1 LKVQTLISKQQPLL
15 NTMKKIIA
23 ILSAAALGTPAVAG
37 PYVNVENNA
46 GFTGSNF
53 GGHVTDFHIG
63 YESATDFGAYYVQA
77 GPSIFAPDGGEEET
91 KLTGKVGGSIQ
102 ATDRVSVYGELSAA
116 FDNVNSY
123 GTKVGVKYN
132 F

>member
-1 LKVQTLISKQQPLL
+1 
-15 NTMKKIIA
+15 MKKIIA

-116 FDNVNSY
+116 FDSVNNY

>member
-1 LKVQTLISKQQPLL
+1 
-15 NTMKKIIA
+15 MKKIIA
-23 ILSAAALGTPAVAG
+23 ILSAAALATPAVAG

-46 GFTGSNF
+46 GFSGSNF
-53 GGHVTDFHIG
+53 GGHVTDFHLG
-63 YESATDFGAYYVQA
+63 YESSTDFGSYYVQA

-102 ATDRVSVYGELSAA
+102 ATDRVSIYGELSAA
-116 FDNVNSY
+116 FDDVNSY

>member
-1 LKVQTLISKQQPLL
+1 
-15 NTMKKIIA
+15 MKKIIA

-53 GGHVTDFHIG
+53 GGHVTDLHIG
-63 YESATDFGAYYVQA
+63 YESSTDFGAYYIQA
-77 GPSIFAPDGGEEET
+77 GPSTFAPNGGEEET
-91 KLTGKVGGSIQ
+91 KLTGKLGGSIQ

-116 FDNVNSY
+116 FDDVNSY